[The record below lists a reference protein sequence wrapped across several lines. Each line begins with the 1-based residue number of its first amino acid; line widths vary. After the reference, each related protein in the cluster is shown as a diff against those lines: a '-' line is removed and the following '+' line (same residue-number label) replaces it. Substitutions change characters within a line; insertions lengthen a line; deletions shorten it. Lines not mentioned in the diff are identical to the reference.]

1 MYKPNQDKP
10 LTCSLNNCEMFS
22 CTLGQENETALSII
36 DPIVLTVDLLK
47 DGLLEVQLQFLTVRL
62 SYYDICMF
70 RLLSK

>member
-1 MYKPNQDKP
+1 
-10 LTCSLNNCEMFS
+10 MFS

-70 RLLSK
+70 R